1 MCDASKVKMVVTG
14 NSDQT
19 VVIVGLKGK
28 NDEEEKT
35 STGTD
40 AESDD
45 AGDHDPVV

>member
-1 MCDASKVKMVVTG
+1 MTAVSSNK
-14 NSDQT
+14 S

-28 NDEEEKT
+28 NDEEEKI
-35 STGTD
+35 STGAD

>member
-1 MCDASKVKMVVTG
+1 MKKR
-14 NSDQT
+14 
-19 VVIVGLKGK
+19 K
-28 NDEEEKT
+28 DEEEKI

>member
-1 MCDASKVKMVVTG
+1 MVTEV
-14 NSDQT
+14 NSNKT

-28 NDEEEKT
+28 NDEEEKI